1 MRRVLSAHSKTPME
15 MLYLECGYI
24 PVQFILKSR
33 RLNFLWYILQ
43 QDPKSLLF
51 EFFNAQLNNPIKG
64 DWILTVKDDL
74 KDLKIDLN
82 FDSIKKLSKT
92 KFKMIVK
99 DKTNI
104 TALQHLIKLQGE
116 HSKSQNIKYQS
127 LQLQDYLKAGSNLT
141 IQEKIFIFAART
153 RMINL
158 YCNFKQGKSDLKC
171 RKCHVFDET
180 QEHLLICQAL
190 SDNSLMTSTPRK
202 ETSDNS

>member
-127 LQLQDYLKAGSNLT
+127 LQLQDYDS
-141 IQEKIFIFAART
+141 
-153 RMINL
+153 
-158 YCNFKQGKSDLKC
+158 
-171 RKCHVFDET
+171 RKGFYFC
-180 QEHLLICQAL
+180 
-190 SDNSLMTSTPRK
+190 S
-202 ETSDNS
+202 